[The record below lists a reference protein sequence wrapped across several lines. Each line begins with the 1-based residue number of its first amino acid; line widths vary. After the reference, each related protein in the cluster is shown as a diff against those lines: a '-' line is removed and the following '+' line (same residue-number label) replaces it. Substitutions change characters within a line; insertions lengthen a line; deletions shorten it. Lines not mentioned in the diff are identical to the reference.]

1 MLKFLNN
8 RSDYFKNISKL
19 VAGTSIAQLIS
30 FLVAPVITRLFTPD
44 DVGGFTF
51 LISIAGGI
59 GLIAT
64 LRYEMA
70 IILPKDNRDSVNLAF
85 LSLIIAFIIS
95 AISTILLFVADRLLF
110 PGSIMNPSYKQWI
123 WLFPLLIFL
132 MGANNVFQQWF
143 NHKGEYKT
151 LAYSKVVTSGFNNL
165 ITLLT
170 GFAGMGA
177 LGLWLGNFTGF
188 LFVVVF
194 FCIFFYSRYR
204 QDFSCFNFQEQKK
217 LAGKYKY
224 LPMANT
230 PQVIV
235 EMVQSYGIVYLLKIF
250 FSSSVLGF
258 YSLSLRL
265 LQAPL
270 WLVGISIGQV
280 FYKEASEQY
289 KKYGNLL
296 RPVMKTLKTST
307 IIALPILIILLT
319 IGPWLIGVVFG
330 NSWIEAGKYARILA
344 PWMFFDF
351 IRSTISQAPLIIGKA
366 KTMFRVAFAGSVLI
380 VICVVTGGLFFRD
393 AVIGLI
399 LLSAIQSLYCLL
411 VIMWII
417 FIAKKSIRT
426 QH

>member
-1 MLKFLNN
+1 MLKILNN

-30 FLVAPVITRLFTPD
+30 FLVAPVITRLFTPE

-85 LSLIIAFIIS
+85 LSLMIAFFVS
-95 AISTILLFVADRLLF
+95 ALSTILLFVADRFLF
-110 PGSIMNPSYKQWI
+110 PGSVMNPSYKQWI

-151 LAYSKVVTSGFNNL
+151 LAYSKVITSGFNNL
-165 ITLLT
+165 ITLLM

-194 FCIFFYSRYR
+194 FCIFFYIRYR

-217 LAGKYKY
+217 LAGKYK
-224 LPMANT
+224 
-230 PQVIV
+230 
-235 EMVQSYGIVYLLKIF
+235 YLLKIF

-307 IIALPILIILLT
+307 IIAFPILIILLT

-330 NSWIEAGKYARILA
+330 NSWTEAGKYARILA

-366 KTMFRVAFAGSVLI
+366 KTMFRVAFIGSVLI
-380 VICVVTGGLFFRD
+380 VISVVTGGLFFKD

-411 VIMWII
+411 VIIWII

-426 QH
+426 QY